1 MRVARS
7 ILRQWLRHPF
17 RVFAVDD
24 FRQWRGASLYLV
36 ALHLAKAVERV
47 SNRDRIG
54 IFLPTSGMSAS
65 AILAGW
71 LLGRTVVP
79 LNYLLSREELEYI
92 IEDAELDVVISVGPM
107 LERFGSMPGGVEV
120 IRMDQIGFGGVP
132 PLRRLV
138 RRPEDFL
145 AVLLYTSGTSGR
157 PKGVMLTGKNLHA
170 NIEQCIEW
178 ARFDKRDGFIGV
190 LPQFHSFGLT
200 VTTLLPMAIG
210 CRVYYTAKFKV
221 TRVLELLREYRPTA
235 MIAIPSMYNALLQAK
250 TATPEHFSQLRYI
263 VSGGEPLPDA
273 VYDGFRDRFNVR
285 ICEGY
290 GLTETAPVTNW
301 TLPEYERRG
310 TVGQT
315 LPGVEEV
322 IVDEEGRHLGPGQD
336 GEIRIRG
343 ENVMAGY
350 FKLPEATA
358 AVFDDDGYF
367 RTGDMG
373 QMDEKGFLSITGR
386 IKEMLII
393 SGENVFPREME
404 EVLNRHPSVSDA
416 AVIGQADPSR
426 GEVPIAFVELLEGA
440 SIDPAEVRA
449 FCREI
454 LPPYKVPREI
464 RVLDALPRNPTGKI
478 QRRAL
483 IPMLSQVD
491 GKGDSGV

>member
-1 MRVARS
+1 
-7 ILRQWLRHPF
+7 
-17 RVFAVDD
+17 
-24 FRQWRGASLYLV
+24 
-36 ALHLAKAVERV
+36 
-47 SNRDRIG
+47 
-54 IFLPTSGMSAS
+54 
-65 AILAGW
+65 
-71 LLGRTVVP
+71 
-79 LNYLLSREELEYI
+79 
-92 IEDAELDVVISVGPM
+92 
-107 LERFGSMPGGVEV
+107 
-120 IRMDQIGFGGVP
+120 
-132 PLRRLV
+132 
-138 RRPEDFL
+138 
-145 AVLLYTSGTSGR
+145 
-157 PKGVMLTGKNLHA
+157 
-170 NIEQCIEW
+170 
-178 ARFDKRDGFIGV
+178 
-190 LPQFHSFGLT
+190 
-200 VTTLLPMAIG
+200 
-210 CRVYYTAKFKV
+210 
-221 TRVLELLREYRPTA
+221 

-483 IPMLSQVD
+483 IPMLSQGD
-491 GKGDSGV
+491 GKGGSGV

>member
-1 MRVARS
+1 M
-7 ILRQWLRHPF
+7 
-17 RVFAVDD
+17 
-24 FRQWRGASLYLV
+24 V
-36 ALHLAKAVERV
+36 ALHLARVVEKTSSRERV
-47 SNRDRIG
+47 G
-54 IFLPTSGMSAS
+54 IFLPTSGMTAS

-92 IEDAELDVVISVGPM
+92 IEDAELDVVITVGPM
-107 LERFGSMPGGVEV
+107 LDRFGGMPEGVEV
-120 IRMDQIGFGGVP
+120 IRMDQIGFKGLP
-132 PLRRLV
+132 PLRRLA
-138 RRPEDFL
+138 RRPDDFL

-157 PKGVMLTGKNLHA
+157 PKGVMLTAGNLHA

-221 TRVLELLREYRPTA
+221 TRVLELLRTCRPTA

-250 TATPEHFSQLRYI
+250 TADADAFAALRYI

-273 VYDGFRDRFNVR
+273 VYDGFCERFDVR

-301 TLPEYERRG
+301 TLPECERRG
-310 TVGQT
+310 TVGQS
-315 LPGVEEV
+315 LPGVEEI
-322 IVDEEGRHLGPGQD
+322 IVDEEGRRLGPGED

-343 ENVMAGY
+343 ANVMAGY
-350 FKLPEATA
+350 FKLPDATA

-373 QMDEKGFLSITGR
+373 RMDENGFLSITGR

-404 EVLNRHPSVSDA
+404 EVLNRHPAISDA
-416 AVIGQADPSR
+416 AVIGQPDPSR
-426 GEVPIAFVELLEGA
+426 GEVPIAFVELLEDA
-440 SIDPAEVRA
+440 SIDPAEVRS
-449 FCREI
+449 FCREV

-483 IPMLSQVD
+483 VPMLDQD
-491 GKGDSGV
+491 QQADDPGV